1 MAAKLL
7 SLYLLAVVGLG
18 IVNAGTP
25 SPNGYF
31 IERGI
36 DHNRRAAP
44 LELRQSNQTCL
55 ASQNKL
61 TSDLKQMHSML
72 AQLSMQMH
80 GYVLVSTACS
90 TVNGISG
97 ETSPIPRSRATVR
110 WTKVQ

>member
-1 MAAKLL
+1 MAAKFL

-25 SPNGYF
+25 SLNSYF
-31 IERGI
+31 IERSV

-80 GYVLVSTACS
+80 GYV
-90 TVNGISG
+90 
-97 ETSPIPRSRATVR
+97 
-110 WTKVQ
+110 